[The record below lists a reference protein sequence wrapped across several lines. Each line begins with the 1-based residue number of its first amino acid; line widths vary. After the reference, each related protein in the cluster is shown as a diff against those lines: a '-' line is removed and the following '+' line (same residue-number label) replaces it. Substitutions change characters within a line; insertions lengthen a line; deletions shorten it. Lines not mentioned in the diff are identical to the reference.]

1 MSIWNKYSKIKGIE
15 TKISP
20 RIDSYIAKKNFIIKK
35 INFINEEEKMKILG
49 FIESMKN
56 RINIYDIYEEFFSI
70 HIAIDLD
77 NDDSRT
83 FDVEFEKSKKSHFLS
98 RERIP
103 IGQAEY
109 SNLDE
114 IKKLFDKSED
124 QIFKI
129 SFNLKDGSYCGTAF
143 ILEIEKK
150 YKLPFKRAL
159 FTCNHNI
166 NDETFRYTKDLIME
180 NQNKKDFALSLE
192 ESIIY
197 TVSKYKGNNREK
209 NMKRKIFSE
218 SFNFDYTCIELY
230 EEEFKEKKPY
240 KISNNYLQNK
250 TGNKNKDI
258 YILHYSEGKDLSFSF
273 GKINKFLDSEIWHSA
288 STRAGASG
296 SPIFFR
302 EDDSVIGLHYAGTS
316 YHNKGY
322 FIDDILPNIQMI
334 YSSIDE
340 IELIQSVLNEKDF
353 IKQNQF
359 IYKKDIPIKKG
370 EIGNIYFGENKNKIK
385 GVLII
390 EINLIKLVK
399 KVKQQKNVIYSRLL
413 SFEIESL
420 YNTIKKLDKIID
432 IYIECNSL
440 HIIIEIENDCMTTL
454 EEFYAEKKKLNK
466 DEIYNLLIRLNEN
479 LQILYFSKC
488 IANISLSNI
497 LINQNKE
504 YKFLLYYDYILYGN
518 FRTKK
523 NKTKKSELV
532 DIGEI
537 VDYLFKEYKGEEENK
552 IDKKDNLDF
561 YRRFLQRRNEVK
573 KECFLS
579 ILIEKI
585 KNQFPWD
592 NYYIECQ
599 YNILNKVQKSC
610 IAYISGSEGTSFFCE
625 IKCKE
630 IPIKKAIITPYVN
643 INSESLDIMFIKDN
657 KEIQKRINLRGR
669 KTYYYS
675 NKSFSCIELFDG
687 DGIENF
693 FIIDENFFKGKYD
706 NEQIILFQYLNKL
719 YFEDDIYCS
728 VGNIK
733 QTYGEIINSFTFSAE
748 VHSYGMGAPIVL
760 SKNSNYVIGIYT
772 GKVDVQN
779 LGEAISIN
787 YILKTIKDS
796 LSTCLII

>member
-1 MSIWNKYSKIKGIE
+1 
-15 TKISP
+15 
-20 RIDSYIAKKNFIIKK
+20 
-35 INFINEEEKMKILG
+35 
-49 FIESMKN
+49 
-56 RINIYDIYEEFFSI
+56 
-70 HIAIDLD
+70 
-77 NDDSRT
+77 
-83 FDVEFEKSKKSHFLS
+83 
-98 RERIP
+98 
-103 IGQAEY
+103 
-109 SNLDE
+109 
-114 IKKLFDKSED
+114 
-124 QIFKI
+124 
-129 SFNLKDGSYCGTAF
+129 
-143 ILEIEKK
+143 
-150 YKLPFKRAL
+150 
-159 FTCNHNI
+159 
-166 NDETFRYTKDLIME
+166 
-180 NQNKKDFALSLE
+180 
-192 ESIIY
+192 
-197 TVSKYKGNNREK
+197 
-209 NMKRKIFSE
+209 MKRKIFSE

-733 QTYGEIINSFTFSAE
+733 QTYGEIINSFKFSAE

-772 GKVDVQN
+772 GKVDDHN

-796 LSTCLII
+796 LSNCLII